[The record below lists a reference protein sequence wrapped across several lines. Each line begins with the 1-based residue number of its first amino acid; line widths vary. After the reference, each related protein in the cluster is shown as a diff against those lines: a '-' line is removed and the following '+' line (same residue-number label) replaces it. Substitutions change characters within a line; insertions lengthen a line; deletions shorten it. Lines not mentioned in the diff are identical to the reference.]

1 MTESTRE
8 AALVDAFT
16 TLADSL
22 VAGFDVIELLQSLV
36 ETCHDL
42 LDVSEGGILLAD
54 DSGELEVV
62 ASTSEA
68 TSLVET
74 MQLDAEEGPCWECF
88 RTGKV
93 VSVPSL
99 DEGDARWPRFARVAR
114 EQGFRSVHA
123 VPLRLR
129 ETVIGTLNLLRH
141 EPGELN
147 ERDVRVAQALADVA
161 TIGIVQERTLRESAV
176 VQAQLQ
182 SALTTRVVIEQA
194 KGVLAHTHDVSTDEA
209 FELMRS
215 HARRTRTRL
224 ADVARG
230 LVERRLTL

>member
-1 MTESTRE
+1 
-8 AALVDAFT
+8 
-16 TLADSL
+16 
-22 VAGFDVIELLQSLV
+22 
-36 ETCHDL
+36 
-42 LDVSEGGILLAD
+42 
-54 DSGELEVV
+54 
-62 ASTSEA
+62 
-68 TSLVET
+68 
-74 MQLDAEEGPCWECF
+74 
-88 RTGKV
+88 
-93 VSVPSL
+93 
-99 DEGDARWPRFARVAR
+99 
-114 EQGFRSVHA
+114 VHA

-161 TIGIVQERTLRESAV
+161 TIGIVQERTLRESTA

-194 KGVLAHTHDVSTDEA
+194 KGVLAHTHDVSTDQA

>member
-1 MTESTRE
+1 MTETSRE

-161 TIGIVQERTLRESAV
+161 TIGIVQERTLRESTA

>member
-93 VSVPSL
+93 VSVTSL
-99 DEGDARWPRFARVAR
+99 DAADAPWPRFARVAR